1 MHNPLLKLIFC
12 LSLIVSISIGH
23 LANIFFLAVMLSF
36 ALFNNQFGVIVKACL
51 RIRWIVL
58 VLVCIT
64 TFNEPGKII
73 AIFSFGL
80 APTYEGLYSALYHA
94 IRLIDLMMVVSLMTN
109 NIKRDDLISAIYQL
123 LMPLKILKCDIERF
137 SARLCLTLEYV
148 QAPITIK
155 DTLLQI
161 KSFTHKDRPM
171 NTTIKL
177 SFFELKFLELLW
189 VFMVSLLPFLVLYL
203 QP

>member
-12 LSLIVSISIGH
+12 LSLIISISVGH
-23 LANIFFLAVMLSF
+23 LANVFFLAVMVSF
-36 ALFNNQFGVIVKACL
+36 ALFNNQVGIIVKACL
-51 RIRWIVL
+51 RVRWIILVL
-58 VLVCIT
+58 VLIT

-73 AIFSFGL
+73 SIFAFGL

-94 IRLIDLMMVVSLMTN
+94 IRFIDLMMVVSLMTN

-123 LMPLKILKCDIERF
+123 LTPLKILKCDIERF

-148 QAPITIK
+148 QAPLTIK
-155 DTLLQI
+155 ETLLRI
-161 KSFTHKDRPM
+161 NSFTYADRPM
-171 NTTIKL
+171 NTVIQL